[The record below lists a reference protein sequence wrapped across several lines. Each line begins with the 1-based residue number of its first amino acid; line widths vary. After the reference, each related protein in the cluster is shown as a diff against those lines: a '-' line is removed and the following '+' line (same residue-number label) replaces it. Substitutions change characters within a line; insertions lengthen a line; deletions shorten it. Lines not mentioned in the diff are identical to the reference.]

1 MRLLLLGLS
10 VVFLLPAS
18 LTAAPRSQYSAE
30 DLENSFARLPAETS
44 ATKGFTLFAS
54 PAQGGSK
61 AVVGAKASSRH
72 GARHVTTGAAVGATA
87 PSRGKDLLITF
98 GNNSSALTA
107 QAMANAREFAKALNS
122 PTLAGLR
129 FAIEGHTN
137 AVGGHDANV
146 KLSQDR
152 ASALVDFLV
161 GLGVD
166 RSRFDVAGFGFDH
179 PLEGVPPTAPSNR
192 RVEARRLS

>member
-1 MRLLLLGLS
+1 MRLLALS
-10 VVFLLPAS
+10 LSAVLLLPAS
-18 LTAAPRSQYSAE
+18 LLAAPRSQYSAE
-30 DLENSFARLPAETS
+30 DLENSFANPPAETS
-44 ATKGFTLFAS
+44 ATKGFTLFA
-54 PAQGGSK
+54 PPVQAGSK

-72 GARHVTTGAAVGATA
+72 AARHVAGGAIEAAA

-122 PTLAGLR
+122 PTLTAVR

-146 KLSQDR
+146 KLSKDR
-152 ASALVDFLV
+152 AGALVDFLV

-166 RSRFDVAGFGFDH
+166 RRRFDVTGFGFDH
-179 PLEGVPPTAPSNR
+179 PLDGVSPAAASNR
-192 RVEARRLS
+192 RVEARRLT